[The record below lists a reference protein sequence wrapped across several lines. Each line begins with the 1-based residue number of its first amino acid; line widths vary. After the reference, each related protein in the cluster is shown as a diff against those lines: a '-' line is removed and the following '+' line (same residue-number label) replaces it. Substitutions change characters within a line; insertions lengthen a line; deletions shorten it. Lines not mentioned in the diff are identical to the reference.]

1 MIFANAL
8 LVVMNIITNKQTIL
22 FVELR
27 KDSLSATPQ
36 TVRKRH
42 FQAYYNEQSRYRD
55 STLAHLRPY
64 KFSS

>member
-27 KDSLSATPQ
+27 KDSLSATPPH
-36 TVRKRH
+36 TKCKISH
-42 FQAYYNEQSRYRD
+42 NYNI
-55 STLAHLRPY
+55 
-64 KFSS
+64 F